1 MSPNPVIV
9 QKFGGSSLAEPDL
22 IRNVATRICKQRS
35 EGVDL
40 VAVVS
45 AMGDTTDDLIRMA
58 HDVAGTGSPPPPR
71 ELDTLM
77 STGELVSATLMAIA
91 IQSMGYD
98 VVSLSGIQAGIRTEA
113 THGSARISAI
123 DPARLRRELDGGR
136 IIIVAGFQG
145 VTELGDVTT
154 LGRGGSDTTAV
165 ALAAALGARQCEI
178 YTDVDGIY
186 TSDPRL
192 VPRARK
198 LAEIGYEEMLEMA
211 MLGAKMNPRSIELAA
226 VYKVPV
232 LVASSFFDAP
242 GTLIHGGE
250 PTLEVRKAI
259 TGVPVERNIAKI
271 TVRGVMDR
279 PGVASALFTPLAD
292 AGISVDVIVQ
302 NASAEGLTDMSFTV
316 ARGDLQRALEITRG
330 QSAFESSEVIADP
343 DLAKVSIVGTG
354 MQNAPGFAAR
364 MFDALSSAGV
374 NIELITTSEIRIT
387 CIIRAE
393 HVETAARALHSA
405 FQLDGSGRLTGPVP
419 QRLTKLT
426 TPVLSVVVPAYNE
439 AAGIDTTITRLVDYL
454 ASCPR
459 DWELLVVNDGSEDET
474 AAIVL
479 KRCEQE
485 PRVRLIDAPHRG
497 KGAAVRKGHV
507 GGAGPFPIFLRRRP
521 VHAAGAHRAILR
533 RAGRKSPF

>member
-1 MSPNPVIV
+1 M
-9 QKFGGSSLAEPDL
+9 
-22 IRNVATRICKQRS
+22 
-35 EGVDL
+35 
-40 VAVVS
+40 
-45 AMGDTTDDLIRMA
+45 
-58 HDVAGTGSPPPPR
+58 
-71 ELDTLM
+71 
-77 STGELVSATLMAIA
+77 
-91 IQSMGYD
+91 
-98 VVSLSGIQAGIRTEA
+98 
-113 THGSARISAI
+113 
-123 DPARLRRELDGGR
+123 
-136 IIIVAGFQG
+136 
-145 VTELGDVTT
+145 
-154 LGRGGSDTTAV
+154 
-165 ALAAALGARQCEI
+165 
-178 YTDVDGIY
+178 DGIY

-364 MFDALSSAGV
+364 MFDALSSANV

-387 CIIRAE
+387 CIIRAD
-393 HVETAARALHSA
+393 HVETAAQALHSA
-405 FQLDGSGRLTGPVP
+405 FQLD
-419 QRLTKLT
+419 
-426 TPVLSVVVPAYNE
+426 
-439 AAGIDTTITRLVDYL
+439 
-454 ASCPR
+454 
-459 DWELLVVNDGSEDET
+459 
-474 AAIVL
+474 
-479 KRCEQE
+479 E
-485 PRVRLIDAPHRG
+485 PG
-497 KGAAVRKGHV
+497 N
-507 GGAGPFPIFLRRRP
+507 
-521 VHAAGAHRAILR
+521 
-533 RAGRKSPF
+533 